1 VTHPASPFRQGL
13 RILRLVVLLALSVRL
28 AIGPLRLL
36 AQQPHPAPTAAQA
49 DNSELVSEKQ
59 IEHDEEKGDNAFR
72 HSAVI
77 KTVARALHLSTE
89 TTASGFEIINIAI
102 VIFGIGIPLYR
113 FLPRFLRQRGDKVS
127 HDIESARKQTEDA
140 SSRLSAVEARLAH
153 LDEEI
158 ARYRAEMEEE
168 MRADETR
175 IKATL
180 ETERDRVVAQAQHEI
195 DAAAA
200 QARRGLRRFAAELA
214 IDNASKQIALTP
226 ETDRML
232 IAEFVANGTKGGQG

>member
-1 VTHPASPFRQGL
+1 MRHSASPFRQGL
-13 RILRLVVLLALSVRL
+13 RILRLVVVLALAVRL
-28 AIGPLRLL
+28 TAGPVRLL
-36 AQQPHPAPTAAQA
+36 AQQPQPAPAS
-49 DNSELVSEKQ
+49 NSEIVTERQ

-77 KTVARALHLSTE
+77 KTVARALHISTE
-89 TTASGFEIINIAI
+89 TTARGFEIINIAI
-102 VIFGIGIPLYR
+102 VVFGIGIPVYR
-113 FLPRFLRQRGDKVS
+113 FLPRFLRQRSERVS
-127 HDIESARKQTEDA
+127 QDIESARRKTEDA

-168 MRADETR
+168 MRQDETR
-175 IKATL
+175 IKAAL
-180 ETERDRVVAQAQHEI
+180 ETERDRIVASAHHEI

-226 ETDRML
+226 ETDRAL